1 MDTAT
6 VLKIIQAID
15 NRLTHEDLATD
26 YQGPKDYVH
35 GKRAGLTEVRDYLQL
50 SIDADVAAM
59 ETSQGM

>member
-26 YQGPKDYVH
+26 YQGPKAYVH

-50 SIDADVAAM
+50 SIEANISAM
-59 ETSQGM
+59 ESATGE